1 MTLVN
6 FTKKHRRRN
15 GGIRLLGLID
25 QREVVSATYSELDKG
40 FTELTLDE
48 GASLSKFEFLE
59 DGAEYRE
66 TIAAKDGA
74 PTVAHELTFTLE
86 RMDADTAAAIEA
98 IIEASRSGLIA
109 VVVTINGDALL
120 LGYSQEFGKER
131 PLRIA
136 SAQATTGRLLSE
148 TTSETVTLR
157 SEDVSKAPTAAGRPE
172 QPVLENLTVFR
183 PNATTGRRNRR
194 GGLFRTV
201 SPVSRPGTG
210 GRPANGTPSVITSR
224 L

>member
-120 LGYSQEFGKER
+120 LGYSQEFGKVALCNYKISSTNKYKNMLADEYR
-131 PLRIA
+131 VIA
-136 SAQATTGRLLSE
+136 DKIE
-148 TTSETVTLR
+148 CVTVTH
-157 SEDVSKAPTAAGRPE
+157 
-172 QPVLENLTVFR
+172 
-183 PNATTGRRNRR
+183 
-194 GGLFRTV
+194 
-201 SPVSRPGTG
+201 
-210 GRPANGTPSVITSR
+210 
-224 L
+224 

>member
-201 SPVSRPGTG
+201 SPVSRPGTEG
-210 GRPANGTPSVITSR
+210 GRLTARPPS
-224 L
+224 

>member
-157 SEDVSKAPTAAGRPE
+157 SEDVSKAPAAAGRPE

-201 SPVSRPGTG
+201 SSASRPDTEG
-210 GRPANGTPSVITSR
+210 GRLTARPPS
-224 L
+224 

>member
-74 PTVAHELTFTLE
+74 PTVAPRLTFPLG
-86 RMDADTAAAIEA
+86 RLAAATPAAVAA
-98 IIEASRSGLIA
+98 ILAASRRGLIA
-109 VVVTINGDALL
+109 VVVPLTGDALL

-157 SEDVSKAPTAAGRPE
+157 SEDVSKARP
-172 QPVLENLTVFR
+172 LLDDLNNLF
-183 PNATTGRRNRR
+183 
-194 GGLFRTV
+194 
-201 SPVSRPGTG
+201 SK
-210 GRPANGTPSVITSR
+210 I
-224 L
+224 

>member
-86 RMDADTAAAIEA
+86 RMDADTTAAIEA
-98 IIEASRSGLIA
+98 IIEASRSGL
-109 VVVTINGDALL
+109 DRRRRHDQRRR
-120 LGYSQEFGKER
+120 LGC
-131 PLRIA
+131 
-136 SAQATTGRLLSE
+136 SAT
-148 TTSETVTLR
+148 
-157 SEDVSKAPTAAGRPE
+157 
-172 QPVLENLTVFR
+172 
-183 PNATTGRRNRR
+183 RRNSGRSARCGSPRLRPPPAVCCRKPRARR
-194 GGLFRTV
+194 
-201 SPVSRPGTG
+201 SRSG
-210 GRPANGTPSVITSR
+210 AKTSR
-224 L
+224 RPDRCWTT

>member
-120 LGYSQEFGKER
+120 LGYSQEFGK
-131 PLRIA
+131 
-136 SAQATTGRLLSE
+136 AQATTGRLLSE

-157 SEDVSKAPTAAGRPE
+157 SEDVSKARP
-172 QPVLENLTVFR
+172 LLDDLNNLF
-183 PNATTGRRNRR
+183 
-194 GGLFRTV
+194 
-201 SPVSRPGTG
+201 SK
-210 GRPANGTPSVITSR
+210 I
-224 L
+224 

>member
-86 RMDADTAAAIEA
+86 RMDA
-98 IIEASRSGLIA
+98 
-109 VVVTINGDALL
+109 VTINGDALL

-157 SEDVSKAPTAAGRPE
+157 SEDVSKARP
-172 QPVLENLTVFR
+172 LLDDLNNLF
-183 PNATTGRRNRR
+183 
-194 GGLFRTV
+194 
-201 SPVSRPGTG
+201 SK
-210 GRPANGTPSVITSR
+210 I
-224 L
+224 

>member
-86 RMDADTAAAIEA
+86 RMDADTATAIEA

-131 PLRIA
+131 PLRSA
-136 SAQATTGRLLSE
+136 SALATTVRLLSE
-148 TTSETVTLR
+148 TASGTVTLR
-157 SEDVSKAPTAAGRPE
+157 SEDVSKARP
-172 QPVLENLTVFR
+172 LLDDLNNLF
-183 PNATTGRRNRR
+183 
-194 GGLFRTV
+194 
-201 SPVSRPGTG
+201 SK
-210 GRPANGTPSVITSR
+210 I
-224 L
+224 

>member
-86 RMDADTAAAIEA
+86 RMDADTATAIEA

-131 PLRIA
+131 RCGSHRLRPPPA
-136 SAQATTGRLLSE
+136 ACCRKPRAR
-148 TTSETVTLR
+148 R
-157 SEDVSKAPTAAGRPE
+157 SRSGAK
-172 QPVLENLTVFR
+172 
-183 PNATTGRRNRR
+183 
-194 GGLFRTV
+194 
-201 SPVSRPGTG
+201 
-210 GRPANGTPSVITSR
+210 TSR
-224 L
+224 RPDRCWTT

>member
-109 VVVTINGDALL
+109 VVVT
-120 LGYSQEFGKER
+120 QEFGKER

-157 SEDVSKAPTAAGRPE
+157 SEDVSKARP
-172 QPVLENLTVFR
+172 LLDDLNNLF
-183 PNATTGRRNRR
+183 
-194 GGLFRTV
+194 
-201 SPVSRPGTG
+201 SK
-210 GRPANGTPSVITSR
+210 I
-224 L
+224 

>member
-74 PTVAHELTFTLE
+74 PTVAH
-86 RMDADTAAAIEA
+86 
-98 IIEASRSGLIA
+98 
-109 VVVTINGDALL
+109 
-120 LGYSQEFGKER
+120 GYSQEFGKER

-157 SEDVSKAPTAAGRPE
+157 SEDVSKARP
-172 QPVLENLTVFR
+172 LLDDLNNLF
-183 PNATTGRRNRR
+183 
-194 GGLFRTV
+194 
-201 SPVSRPGTG
+201 SK
-210 GRPANGTPSVITSR
+210 I
-224 L
+224 

>member
-120 LGYSQEFGKER
+120 LARCGSPRLR
-131 PLRIA
+131 PPPAVCCRKPRA
-136 SAQATTGRLLSE
+136 R
-148 TTSETVTLR
+148 R
-157 SEDVSKAPTAAGRPE
+157 SRSGAK
-172 QPVLENLTVFR
+172 
-183 PNATTGRRNRR
+183 
-194 GGLFRTV
+194 
-201 SPVSRPGTG
+201 
-210 GRPANGTPSVITSR
+210 TSR
-224 L
+224 RPDRCWTT

>member
-98 IIEASRSGLIA
+98 INEASRS
-109 VVVTINGDALL
+109 
-120 LGYSQEFGKER
+120 GYSQEFGKER

-157 SEDVSKAPTAAGRPE
+157 SEDVSKARP
-172 QPVLENLTVFR
+172 LLDDLNNLF
-183 PNATTGRRNRR
+183 
-194 GGLFRTV
+194 
-201 SPVSRPGTG
+201 SK
-210 GRPANGTPSVITSR
+210 I
-224 L
+224 

>member
-25 QREVVSATYSELDKG
+25 QREVVSATYSEL
-40 FTELTLDE
+40 
-48 GASLSKFEFLE
+48 
-59 DGAEYRE
+59 
-66 TIAAKDGA
+66 
-74 PTVAHELTFTLE
+74 
-86 RMDADTAAAIEA
+86 DADTAAAIEA

-157 SEDVSKAPTAAGRPE
+157 SEDVSKARP
-172 QPVLENLTVFR
+172 LLDDLNNLF
-183 PNATTGRRNRR
+183 
-194 GGLFRTV
+194 
-201 SPVSRPGTG
+201 SK
-210 GRPANGTPSVITSR
+210 I
-224 L
+224 

>member
-201 SPVSRPGTG
+201 SSASRPDTEG
-210 GRPANGTPSVITSR
+210 GRLTARPPS
-224 L
+224 

>member
-109 VVVTINGDALL
+109 VVVTINGDAL
-120 LGYSQEFGKER
+120 
-131 PLRIA
+131 A
-136 SAQATTGRLLSE
+136 ARLLAGIRQGAPAADRHRLRPPPAACCRKPRARRSRSGAK
-148 TTSETVTLR
+148 TSR
-157 SEDVSKAPTAAGRPE
+157 
-172 QPVLENLTVFR
+172 
-183 PNATTGRRNRR
+183 
-194 GGLFRTV
+194 
-201 SPVSRPGTG
+201 RPGRCWT
-210 GRPANGTPSVITSR
+210 T
-224 L
+224 

>member
-74 PTVAHELTFTLE
+74 LTFTLE

-157 SEDVSKAPTAAGRPE
+157 SEDVSKARP
-172 QPVLENLTVFR
+172 LLDDLNNLF
-183 PNATTGRRNRR
+183 
-194 GGLFRTV
+194 
-201 SPVSRPGTG
+201 SK
-210 GRPANGTPSVITSR
+210 I
-224 L
+224 

>member
-86 RMDADTAAAIEA
+86 RMDADTTAAIEA

-131 PLRIA
+131 PLRIERDGHA
-136 SAQATTGRLLSE
+136 PERRRLE
-148 TTSETVTLR
+148 G
-157 SEDVSKAPTAAGRPE
+157 PTAAGRPE

-201 SPVSRPGTG
+201 SSASRPDTEG
-210 GRPANGTPSVITSR
+210 GRLTARPPS
-224 L
+224 

>member
-109 VVVTINGDALL
+109 VVVTINGDAL
-120 LGYSQEFGKER
+120 
-131 PLRIA
+131 A
-136 SAQATTGRLLSE
+136 ARLLAGIREGAPAADRIGSGPPPA
-148 TTSETVTLR
+148 VCCRKPRARR
-157 SEDVSKAPTAAGRPE
+157 SRSGAK
-172 QPVLENLTVFR
+172 
-183 PNATTGRRNRR
+183 
-194 GGLFRTV
+194 
-201 SPVSRPGTG
+201 
-210 GRPANGTPSVITSR
+210 TSR
-224 L
+224 RPDRCWTT

>member
-148 TTSETVTLR
+148 TTSEPVTLR
-157 SEDVSKAPTAAGRPE
+157 SEDVSKARPLLDDLNNLFSKICRSFGRTRRPAGGTAAADSSARYP
-172 QPVLENLTVFR
+172 
-183 PNATTGRRNRR
+183 
-194 GGLFRTV
+194 
-201 SPVSRPGTG
+201 
-210 GRPANGTPSVITSR
+210 PSVVR
-224 L
+224 ARRAAG

>member
-136 SAQATTGRLLSE
+136 SAQRSRLPLM
-148 TTSETVTLR
+148 
-157 SEDVSKAPTAAGRPE
+157 VSSLIFALTFKQVEIMEICYIEAG
-172 QPVLENLTVFR
+172 VLERMLARAENLSAHVDR
-183 PNATTGRRNRR
+183 LYERNRCKE
-194 GGLFRTV
+194 
-201 SPVSRPGTG
+201 PGE
-210 GRPANGTPSVITSR
+210 
-224 L
+224 

>member
-131 PLRIA
+131 PRGSPRLRPPPA
-136 SAQATTGRLLSE
+136 VCCRKPRA
-148 TTSETVTLR
+148 ETVTLR

-183 PNATTGRRNRR
+183 PNATTAGGTAA

-201 SPVSRPGTG
+201 SSASRPDTEG
-210 GRPANGTPSVITSR
+210 GRLTARPPS
-224 L
+224 

>member
-98 IIEASRSGLIA
+98 IIEASR
-109 VVVTINGDALL
+109 
-120 LGYSQEFGKER
+120 R
-131 PLRIA
+131 PDRRRRHDQRRRPA
-136 SAQATTGRLLSE
+136 ARLLAGI
-148 TTSETVTLR
+148 R
-157 SEDVSKAPTAAGRPE
+157 QGAPAADRIGSGHHRPPAVGNHERDGHAPERRRLEGPAAAGRPE

-201 SPVSRPGTG
+201 SSASRPDTEG
-210 GRPANGTPSVITSR
+210 GRLTARPPS
-224 L
+224 

>member
-66 TIAAKDGA
+66 TIAAKDGSRDRGDHRSIA
-74 PTVAHELTFTLE
+74 QRPDRRRRHDQRRRL
-86 RMDADTAAAIEA
+86 AA
-98 IIEASRSGLIA
+98 
-109 VVVTINGDALL
+109 
-120 LGYSQEFGKER
+120 
-131 PLRIA
+131 
-136 SAQATTGRLLSE
+136 RLLAGIRQGAPAADRIGSGHHRPSAVGNHE
-148 TTSETVTLR
+148 RDGHAPERRRL
-157 SEDVSKAPTAAGRPE
+157 EGPTAAGRPE

-201 SPVSRPGTG
+201 SSASRPDTEG
-210 GRPANGTPSVITSR
+210 GRLTARPPS
-224 L
+224 

>member
-157 SEDVSKAPTAAGRPE
+157 SEDVSKARPLLDDLNNLSFGRTRRPAGGTAAADSSARYPP
-172 QPVLENLTVFR
+172 PVVRT
-183 PNATTGRRNRR
+183 RRAA
-194 GGLFRTV
+194 G
-201 SPVSRPGTG
+201 
-210 GRPANGTPSVITSR
+210 
-224 L
+224 

>member
-86 RMDADTAAAIEA
+86 RMDADTATAIEA

-157 SEDVSKAPTAAGRPE
+157 RRLEGPTAAGRPE

-201 SPVSRPGTG
+201 SPVSRPGTEG
-210 GRPANGTPSVITSR
+210 GRLTARPPS
-224 L
+224 

>member
-98 IIEASRSGLIA
+98 II
-109 VVVTINGDALL
+109 V
-120 LGYSQEFGKER
+120 
-131 PLRIA
+131 
-136 SAQATTGRLLSE
+136 
-148 TTSETVTLR
+148 
-157 SEDVSKAPTAAGRPE
+157 AA
-172 QPVLENLTVFR
+172 
-183 PNATTGRRNRR
+183 
-194 GGLFRTV
+194 
-201 SPVSRPGTG
+201 
-210 GRPANGTPSVITSR
+210 
-224 L
+224 